1 MQRATLE
8 TCDLWN
14 IWSEWQHF
22 YNLDNFLQ
30 FVPFFLQFRF
40 FSWKISTTF
49 YTYIAIAILQACKM
63 SRGSSLIIVGRT
75 PRSLTLDWKWPSLAS
90 KPWLLLCL
98 FTIGSGSKWTAVEV
112 LWAELSH
119 RIANELVR
127 FPDSPQSS
135 QSGNQLGLKL
145 SADYIRMLAEKS
157 DYVSF
162 PLLHLS
168 SFATKYEYIWTQYS
182 LSNLLLHWH
191 WWEKAAHLC
200 THSSN
205 TKSTHHL
212 EDGQHCIWFFL
223 TLLNHRSAFS
233 PNAVA

>member
-1 MQRATLE
+1 
-8 TCDLWN
+8 
-14 IWSEWQHF
+14 
-22 YNLDNFLQ
+22 
-30 FVPFFLQFRF
+30 
-40 FSWKISTTF
+40 
-49 YTYIAIAILQACKM
+49 M

-182 LSNLLLHWH
+182 PSSLLYFIGTGGKKLPIYALIRATQSQPITWKMVSIAFDSSLLS
-191 WWEKAAHLC
+191 
-200 THSSN
+200 
-205 TKSTHHL
+205 
-212 EDGQHCIWFFL
+212 
-223 TLLNHRSAFS
+223 
-233 PNAVA
+233 